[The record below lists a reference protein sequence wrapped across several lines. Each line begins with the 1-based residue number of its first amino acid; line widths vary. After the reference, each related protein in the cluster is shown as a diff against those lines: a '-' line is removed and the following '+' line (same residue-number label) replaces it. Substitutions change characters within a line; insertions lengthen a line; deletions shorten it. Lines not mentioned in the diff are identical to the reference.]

1 MTYKEAREKLEQNK
15 GLIGKIN
22 AKGFQITTLLVVPSE
37 ENARNIFFQSY
48 LLNFNA
54 EVSIAPFMTNDV
66 ELWGIDENYL
76 KENNILFFEII
87 YK

>member
-1 MTYKEAREKLEQNK
+1 MTYKEAKEILEQKK

-22 AKGFQITTLLVVPSE
+22 AKGFQITTLLIVPSE

-48 LLNFNA
+48 IINFNA
-54 EVSIAPFMTNDV
+54 EVSIAPFITNDV

-76 KENNILFFEII
+76 KRSNILFYEII
-87 YK
+87 DK